1 MGIESEDIRE
11 DWEAEGQ
18 YHVVSEEMV
27 ECREYLEKIL
37 KRIRREGSAV

>member
-1 MGIESEDIRE
+1 MGIEREDIKE

-27 ECREYLEKIL
+27 KCREYLEKIL
-37 KRIRREGSAV
+37 KRIRRDGRVV